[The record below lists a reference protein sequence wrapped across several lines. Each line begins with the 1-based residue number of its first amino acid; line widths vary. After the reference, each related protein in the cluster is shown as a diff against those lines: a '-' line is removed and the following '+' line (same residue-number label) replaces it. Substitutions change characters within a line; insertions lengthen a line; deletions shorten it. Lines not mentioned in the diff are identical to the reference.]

1 MIPALSDIQ
10 AAVAAHFA
18 ISPLELVSRRRAR
31 RIARPRQIAM
41 YLARELTPQSL
52 PAIGRAFRRDH
63 TTVMHACRVI
73 ERELEANGDLGTEVD
88 VLRQVI
94 YDGDQQ
100 ALPFW
105 QP

>member
-41 YLARELTPQSL
+41 YLAL
-52 PAIGRAFRRDH
+52 
-63 TTVMHACRVI
+63 
-73 ERELEANGDLGTEVD
+73 
-88 VLRQVI
+88 
-94 YDGDQQ
+94 
-100 ALPFW
+100 
-105 QP
+105 

>member
-31 RIARPRQIAM
+31 RVARPRQIAM

-63 TTVMHACRVI
+63 TTVLYACRIV
-73 ERELEANGDLGTEVD
+73 ERELEANGDLGTELE

-94 YDGDQQ
+94 FDGDQA